1 MNTRPK
7 GQTIQI
13 YLPSGEAGGIRIA
26 EITTRLVQVIW
37 IPRLRL
43 AEASQRPELERVG
56 CYLLRCQH
64 ATPGEPDLYIGESEE
79 IRRRL
84 NQHHQRDEKLP
95 GWDVAVAIIAKDG
108 SFTKTHG
115 LMLQYLAYQ
124 RAVEVGRYRTDQR
137 QRPAEP
143 KVPDALRDDCLDAL
157 DQADFLCALLG
168 VPVFA
173 RIEQNLSQKA
183 AFIISTKTGADAKG
197 HPTDDGFVVLKGSV
211 CVDAIRDSAPP
222 YVQQTRDR
230 LFADGVLV
238 RQGKSLTFTSDHA
251 FDSPS
256 GAAAIVVGG
265 AANGWDVWK
274 SADGRSLHEAVRIK
288 DGG

>member
-1 MNTRPK
+1 MNK
-7 GQTIQI
+7 SKIGQTIQI

-26 EITTRLVQVIW
+26 EITTRLVQVMW

-64 ATPGEPDLYIGESEE
+64 ATPGEPDLYIGESAE

-115 LMLQYLAYQ
+115 LMLQYFAYQ

-157 DQADFLCALLG
+157 EQADFLCALLG

-173 RIEQNLSQKA
+173 RVEQIPGKQA
-183 AFIISTKTGADAKG
+183 AFHIYTKTGAEAKG
-197 HPTDDGFVVLKGSV
+197 HPTDDGFVVHKGSV
-211 CVDAIRDSAPP
+211 CVDGIRESAPP

-230 LFADGVLV
+230 LVADGILI
-238 RQGKSLTFTSDHA
+238 RNGKALTFIHDHS

-265 AANGWDVWK
+265 AANGWDAWK
-274 SADGRSLHEAVRIK
+274 SADGRSLHEAVRVK
-288 DGG
+288 EGS